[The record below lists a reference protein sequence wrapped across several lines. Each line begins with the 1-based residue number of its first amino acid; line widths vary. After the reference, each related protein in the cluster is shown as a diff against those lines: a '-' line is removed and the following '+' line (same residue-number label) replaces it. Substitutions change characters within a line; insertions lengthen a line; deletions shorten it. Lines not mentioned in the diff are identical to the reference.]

1 MSISHRLANYLSSQL
16 MEDSEIQK
24 RTMNLGKALVKEL
37 NLDPGVDTT
46 ARWMAHYIAEQIEI
60 AEHSSGIQK
69 QEAEERCFETI
80 LKLWNHRSAFPRGS
94 RPFESFEPILRTLAR
109 LDPENDRHFFFEN
122 RKDTTDNVPEEVQK
136 WLDIA
141 DGIDEATRVWLK
153 YVFEQSALA
162 ATDDSTIEW
171 LENSAALQEGDSF
184 SVIFQE
190 LYSDVEDIWGEGKK
204 ENERKRK
211 IIESRIRK
219 LESFS
224 ELNELLLGEYRDE
237 LKEYE

>member
-1 MSISHRLANYLSSQL
+1 
-16 MEDSEIQK
+16 
-24 RTMNLGKALVKEL
+24 MNLGKALVKEL

-94 RPFESFEPILRTLAR
+94 RPFENFEPILRTLAR

-122 RKDTTDNVPEEVQK
+122 RRDTTDNVPEEIQK
-136 WLDIA
+136 WLDVA
-141 DGIDEATRVWLK
+141 GGIDEAARVWLK
-153 YVFEQSALA
+153 YVFEQAALA
-162 ATDDSTIEW
+162 ATDDSSIEW
-171 LENSAALQEGDSF
+171 LENSVALQEEDNF
-184 SVIFQE
+184 LVIFRE
-190 LYSDVEDIWGEGKK
+190 LHSDIDDNWGEGQK

-211 IIESRIRK
+211 IIVSRIKK
-219 LESFS
+219 LEAFA
-224 ELNELLLGEYRDE
+224 ELNQLLLTEYRNE
-237 LKEYE
+237 LVKSE

>member
-1 MSISHRLANYLSSQL
+1 
-16 MEDSEIQK
+16 
-24 RTMNLGKALVKEL
+24 MNLGKSLVKEL
-37 NLDPGVDTT
+37 NLDDGVDTL
-46 ARWMAHYIAEQIEI
+46 ARWMAHYISEQIVI
-60 AEHSSGIQK
+60 AENSSGIQK

-94 RPFESFEPILRTLAR
+94 RPFESFDPILRTLAR

-122 RKDTTDNVPEEVQK
+122 REDTTDKFPEEVQK

-153 YVFEQSALA
+153 YVFEQAALA
-162 ATDDSTIEW
+162 ATDDFTIEW
-171 LENSAALQEGDSF
+171 LENSAVLQEEDNF
-184 SVIFQE
+184 SLIFRE
-190 LYSDVEDIWGEGKK
+190 LHSDIDDIWGEGQK

-211 IIESRIRK
+211 IIESRIGK

-237 LKEYE
+237 LKSMSKDTASK